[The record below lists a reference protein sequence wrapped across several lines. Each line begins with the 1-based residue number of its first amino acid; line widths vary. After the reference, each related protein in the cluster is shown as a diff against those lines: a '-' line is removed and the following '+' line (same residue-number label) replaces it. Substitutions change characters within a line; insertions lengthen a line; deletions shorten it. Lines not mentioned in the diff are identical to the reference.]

1 MNQAPAS
8 NHWAQREERGNALL
22 LRLTAWAVRA
32 FGRNMLI
39 PVVKLVVLYFY
50 ATGASSRRA
59 IAEYQQRLICH
70 TGRADLIPA
79 RHAVYRHYMEFAEFI
94 LDRLDVWQGKIRI
107 EDIAIDDPDQL
118 QAQMGHGRGQM
129 LLCSHHGN
137 VEISRTLAAHLP
149 GLRLNILVHSR
160 NALRF
165 HRMMES
171 AGASTLNMIEVSDLD
186 ADTML
191 ELSRRIDRGEWL
203 AIAADRIPVR
213 GNRTLPVQFL
223 GAAAC
228 FPQGPWLLA
237 GLLRCPINT
246 LSCIR
251 KQGRYHIRFKRL
263 CDCLNWTRATR
274 TTEISRWMQ
283 RYADTLALDC
293 ENAPLQWFN
302 FYPFWADHA

>member
-1 MNQAPAS
+1 
-8 NHWAQREERGNALL
+8 
-22 LRLTAWAVRA
+22 
-32 FGRNMLI
+32 MLM

-50 ATGASSRRA
+50 ATGAGSRRA
-59 IAEYQQRLICH
+59 IAEYQQRLISH
-70 TGRADLIPA
+70 TGRADLFPA
-79 RHAVYRHYMEFAEFI
+79 HHAVYRHYIEFAEFI
-94 LDRLDVWQGKIRI
+94 LDRLDAWQGKIRI

-129 LLCSHHGN
+129 LVCSHLGN
-137 VEISRTLAAHLP
+137 VEVCRTLAAHRP

-165 HRMMES
+165 HQMMER
-171 AGASTLNMIEVSDLD
+171 AGANTLNMIEVSDLD
-186 ADTML
+186 AEIML

-237 GLLRCPINT
+237 GLLRCPVNT

-251 KQGRYHIRFKRL
+251 QQGRYHMSFGRL
-263 CDCLNWTRATR
+263 CDCLNWTRTTR
-274 TTEISRWMQ
+274 AAEIARWMQ